1 MSYFIP
7 DLRIR
12 NALGQIQGAVSKSM
26 AHTSRYVSQKIRSGE
41 GEVSVNDNNA
51 PTQRSEK
58 PFKFPRLNETYL
70 LMDVDYLR
78 PQGARPWAPPHSL
91 QVMNPDPDYLDE
103 EYVQVGPSP
112 AEFNEPFSAN
122 LATYFQPSADED
134 EEQEPP
140 VLLSQMSD
148 DGTSCQSD
156 EYSEPPVLEDIQV
169 DPDGEDF
176 TSTCLSSLDFRNW
189 DQRAHPEPPQSTSCQ
204 PSSSQDNFIL
214 TLCENIQTRPE
225 DAALLAGVIHAGHA
239 TQCSRSRRL

>member
-1 MSYFIP
+1 MPYFIP

-12 NALGQIQGAVSKSM
+12 DALGQIQGAVSKSM

-41 GEVSVNDNNA
+41 DEVSVNDNDT
-51 PTQRSEK
+51 PPERSET

-91 QVMNPDPDYLDE
+91 RVMNPDPDYLDE
-103 EYVQVGPSP
+103 EHVQVGPSP
-112 AEFNEPFSAN
+112 AEFNESFPAH
-122 LATYFQPSADED
+122 LASNPQPSGDDA
-134 EEQEPP
+134 P

-169 DPDGEDF
+169 DPDGGDF
-176 TSTCLSSLDFRNW
+176 TSTCLSYLDFRNW
-189 DQRAHPEPPQSTSCQ
+189 EQRAHPEPSQPTSCR
-204 PSSSQDNFIL
+204 PSSSQDNFML
-214 TLCENIQTRPE
+214 TLCEDIQNRPE